1 MELKEIY
8 ENNPLLSLS
17 AALKAV
23 SSEEL
28 LIEVA
33 GQFADG
39 MEENLELIESYM
51 MERDYKNYTIK
62 LHSLKSS
69 AKMIGEEG
77 LSSLSYTLEEL
88 GKSADAGD
96 KEAEKQLLRHTP
108 EAVVRY
114 LKAGYALKALKEDP
128 DENKGSLKEEAPEGK
143 YAEFR
148 EKAAEYTDAFDS
160 EGIEDLLDDVGKY
173 RFRPEEEE
181 FIRSFKKAYDGAD
194 WDRLNE
200 LTGNEA

>member
-8 ENNPLLSLS
+8 ENNPLLSLT

-33 GQFADG
+33 GQFAEG

-51 MERDYKNYTIK
+51 MDRDYKNYTIK

-77 LSSLSYTLEEL
+77 LASLSYTLEEL
-88 GKSADAGD
+88 GKNAEAGD
-96 KEAEKQLLRHTP
+96 KEAEKQILRRTP
-108 EAVVRY
+108 EAIVRY
-114 LKAGYALKALKEDP
+114 LKAGYALMALKEDP
-128 DENKGSLKEEAPEGK
+128 DKEKGSSKEEAPEGK
-143 YAEFR
+143 YLEFR
-148 EKAAEYTDAFDS
+148 EKAAAYTDAFDS
-160 EGIEDLLDDVGKY
+160 EGIEDILDDVGKY
-173 RFRPEEEE
+173 RFKPEEEE
-181 FIRSFKKAYDGAD
+181 FIRSFRKAYDGAD
-194 WDRLNE
+194 WDKLNE
-200 LTGNEA
+200 LAGKEA